1 MKPGEKSMKNKNRN
15 RRLAGALLAITVLAG
30 GPVLAQDANY
40 QVPRTE
46 WGQPD
51 LQGVWNFATN
61 IPLERPA
68 ALGDKAFFTEE
79 EIAALA
85 ARTEAGLQA
94 LNDAGANGYNT
105 FWLEMGSGKDNRT
118 SLIIY
123 PENGRLPAVR
133 EGVSTVNGGLGE
145 DVDGTHPVRFIVG
158 GIGKNGP
165 EDRGLSERCLMGFN
179 AGPPFTPNL
188 YNNNIQIFQSRDT
201 AVIMTEMVH
210 TARIVALDGRG
221 HLDDSL
227 RLWSGD
233 SVGYWDGD
241 TLVVETRNF
250 NDLTKSFGAF
260 GDSADKRLIERFTRV
275 DPFTMQYEFTVDDPA
290 TFTDRF
296 TAMITMSKV
305 DGLLYEY
312 ACHEGNYAMENL
324 LRGARMEEQGLVGNG
339 GQ

>member
-1 MKPGEKSMKNKNRN
+1 MNKMNH
-15 RRLAGALLAITVLAG
+15 LVGVCAVSLCSSLM
-30 GPVLAQDANY
+30 AQDALY
-40 QVPRTE
+40 EVPVTE
-46 WGQPD
+46 WEQPD

-68 ALGDKAFFTEE
+68 AFADKAFLTDE

-85 ARTEAGLQA
+85 ARTEVGLQA

-105 FWLEMGSGKDNRT
+105 FWLEMGSGLDNRT

-123 PENGRLPAVR
+123 PENGRLPPLR
-133 EGVSTVNGGLGE
+133 EGVSRINGGLGD
-145 DVDGTHPVRFIVG
+145 DVDGSRPVRFIVG
-158 GIGKNGP
+158 GIGKDGP

-201 AVIMTEMVH
+201 IVIMTEMVH
-210 TARIVALDGRG
+210 TARIIPLDRRA
-221 HLDDSL
+221 HIDEEL

-233 SVGYWDGD
+233 SRGYWDGD

-250 NDLTKSFGAF
+250 NELTKSFGAF
-260 GDSADKRLIERFTRV
+260 GDSSAKRLTERFTRTG
-275 DPFTMQYEFTVDDPA
+275 PYTMEYEFTVDDPS

-296 TAMITMSKV
+296 TAMITMSSV

-324 LRGARMEEQGLVGNG
+324 LRAARMEDQGLVGG
-339 GQ
+339 ER